1 MYIAA
6 CKKIMAQRK
15 RYDLDQQIAANRQ
28 GFILNQASFRMA
40 LDTYQNHG
48 KWLAREVLHAIFF
61 LPRNDADIPKNIR
74 SRIDFLHQMLGL
86 KNEEALCGDE
96 HPVSKEYPK
105 PGGRAALR
113 FFPKPGS
120 DGQTIANVSAGS
132 QSALFV
138 SALGKSQL
146 VATRL
151 H

>member
-1 MYIAA
+1 M
-6 CKKIMAQRK
+6 
-15 RYDLDQQIAANRQ
+15 
-28 GFILNQASFRMA
+28 NQASFRMA

-120 DGQTIANVSAGS
+120 DGQTIADVSAGS